1 MNNNQN
7 IALTALALLG
17 LSGVSTQAAER
28 TSQAPGVATI
38 EARALSP
45 TQLAAIRGIS
55 RNVLAAK
62 KSGSDDGADAAQ
74 LASLRASVDQLMAV
88 DLDPKNRAP
97 ITVQGQESGE
107 QGRTREKV
115 AKLREVARSNAAAMA
130 SQLRRRGELNVAHLR
145 SQPEQDTRSAGMPIG
160 EQRARLFERW
170 AQKLD
175 AALADDG
182 ANRAAE
188 LRTLREQ
195 LRVTRGGLSNV
206 PLTHDTPTLQ
216 AMPAGFVPPHYNAA
230 VKE

>member
-7 IALTALALLG
+7 FALTALALLS

-28 TSQAPGVATI
+28 TSQAPDVVTI

-45 TQLAAIRGIS
+45 SQLAAVRGIS

-74 LASLRASVDQLMAV
+74 LVSLRASLDQLIAV

-115 AKLREVARSNAAAMA
+115 ANLREVARSNAVAMA
-130 SQLRRRGELNVAHLR
+130 SQLRRRGELNAANLR
-145 SQPEQDTRSAGMPIG
+145 SQPEQNTRSAGMPIG
-160 EQRARLFERW
+160 EQRVRLFERW

-175 AALADDG
+175 AALANDG
-182 ANRAAE
+182 ASRAAE
-188 LRTLREQ
+188 LHALREQ
-195 LRVTRGGLSNV
+195 LRPTRGGLSKV
-206 PLTHDTPTLQ
+206 PVTHGTPTLQ
-216 AMPAGFVPPHYNAA
+216 AMPAGFVPPRYNAA
-230 VKE
+230 AEE